1 MWPDPVAFEIFGRPI
16 YWYGILIATGVLLG
30 IYLAMRYAR
39 RLNYDPEMILDFALL
54 AIPFAIIGARLYYVV
69 FQWEIYKNNPVDIFK
84 IWQGGL
90 AIYGAVIGGVI
101 AAGIFSR
108 WRKIKFWDLADI
120 VAPSLILG
128 QAIGRWGNFFNQEA
142 YGNLV
147 TDPAWQWFPFAVY
160 IEAREEWHL
169 ATFFYESMWN
179 FLVFIFLMWYRK
191 RRKRSGDI
199 FLLYLLL
206 YSCGRI
212 VIEGFRTDSLY
223 LGPFRVSQLL
233 AGLLIVF
240 STVMLVVRRRKVEF
254 TLGSVHDGE
263 RAVPTDEGGVLES
276 TDDAEKAVPSH
287 DDEGLASMDETE
299 KRGTD
304 DQEAQAREDAL
315 KDKEH
320 ALQEK
325 QVLQDEDQK
334 D

>member
-1 MWPDPVAFEIFGRPI
+1 MWPDPVAFRIFGRPV
-16 YWYGILIATGVLLG
+16 YWYGILIAMGVLLG
-30 IYLAMRYAR
+30 IYLAMGYAR
-39 RLNYDPEMILDFALL
+39 RLKYAPEMILDLALL
-54 AIPFAIIGARLYYVV
+54 AIPFAIVGARLYYVV

-101 AAGIFSR
+101 AAAIFSR

-120 VAPSLILG
+120 AAPSLILG

-142 YGNLV
+142 YGRLV

-160 IEAREEWHL
+160 IEARQEWHM

-179 FLVFIFLMWYRK
+179 LLVFIFLMSYRK

-206 YSCGRI
+206 YSCGRV

-233 AGLLIVF
+233 AGLLIAF
-240 STVMLVVRRRKVEF
+240 SIAMLVVRRRRVEPAAE
-254 TLGSVHDGE
+254 TVL
-263 RAVPTDEGGVLES
+263 PNDEGPEAMDGDERSASVDEGR
-276 TDDAEKAVPSH
+276 DNDAEESAAMV
-287 DDEGLASMDETE
+287 EAE

-304 DQEAQAREDAL
+304 EQESPAE
-315 KDKEH
+315 EGVSIGG
-320 ALQEK
+320 E
-325 QVLQDEDQK
+325 QK
-334 D
+334 DPGDSEKDA

>member
-1 MWPDPVAFEIFGRPI
+1 MWPNPVAFEIFGRPI

-30 IYLAMRYAR
+30 IYLAMGYAR

-54 AIPFAIIGARLYYVV
+54 AIPFGIIGARLYYVV

-90 AIYGAVIGGVI
+90 AIYGVVIGGII
-101 AAGIFSR
+101 AGVIFSR
-108 WRKIKFWDLADI
+108 WRKINFWDLADI
-120 VAPSLILG
+120 AAPSLILG

-142 YGNLV
+142 YGSLV

-240 STVMLVVRRRKVEF
+240 STVMLVVRRRRVEPAAE
-254 TLGSVHDGE
+254 TVLPDDECPEAMDGE
-263 RAVPTDEGGVLES
+263 EISASIGEGR
-276 TDDAEKAVPSH
+276 DNDAEESAVMV
-287 DDEGLASMDETE
+287 EAE
-299 KRGTD
+299 KRGAD
-304 DQEAQAREDAL
+304 EQDSPADEGASIGGEL
-315 KDKEH
+315 KDSGDS
-320 ALQEK
+320 EK
-325 QVLQDEDQK
+325 DV
-334 D
+334 